1 MRRSAS
7 RVVLG
12 LDTSGTVGSVAI
24 GRGGSILAHGSITK
38 PAGHAAGL
46 VPLIDE
52 VLDRARVRPR
62 DLHHI
67 VVGEGPGSFTGVR
80 VAAATAK
87 GLSHGLGVP
96 LHAVSSLAGVAMATD
111 LGALRYALFDA
122 RGQRVYGACYDVGP
136 SEVKTLV
143 GPHAGDLAALFERH
157 VPADTVFTGD
167 GALRHRSVLEGRGFT
182 VADEPDD
189 PLAVGLLRYALRMPD
204 AALVADAA
212 SWEPEYVRASSAERL
227 WKR

>member
-7 RVVLG
+7 SVVLG
-12 LDTSGTVGSVAI
+12 LDTSGPVGSVAV
-24 GRGGSILAHGSITK
+24 GRGGTILAHGSITR

-46 VPLIDE
+46 VPLIGE
-52 VLDRARVRPR
+52 VLDRAGVGLREVHR
-62 DLHHI
+62 I

-96 LHAVSSLAGVAMATD
+96 LHAASSLAGVAMATD
-111 LGALRYALFDA
+111 TGAVRYALFDA

-136 SEVKTLV
+136 SGVRTLV
-143 GPHAGDLAALFERH
+143 APHAGDVAALFERH
-157 VPADTVFTGD
+157 IPADAVFTGD
-167 GALRHRSVLEGRGFT
+167 GALRHRSALLARGFT
-182 VADEPDD
+182 VADEPDH
-189 PLAVGLLRYALRMPD
+189 PLAVGLLRYAFRQPD
-204 AALVADAA
+204 AAPVADAA

-227 WKR
+227 WGR